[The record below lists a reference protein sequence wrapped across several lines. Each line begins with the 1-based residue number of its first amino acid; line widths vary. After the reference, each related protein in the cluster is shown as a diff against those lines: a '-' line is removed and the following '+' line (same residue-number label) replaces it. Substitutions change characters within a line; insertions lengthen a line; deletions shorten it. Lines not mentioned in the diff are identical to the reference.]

1 MPQGYHHLAYDKRCQ
16 IYALLNRGFSQ
27 IQIADDIQVDQSTI
41 SRELNRNKG
50 RRGYR
55 YKQAQEK
62 ATERR
67 YRASAQPRKMGP
79 EVTQFIEQALCQ
91 KQWSPEQ
98 ISGYV
103 RRSMNISISPE
114 SIYQY
119 ILNDKRMNGTLYK
132 HLRRS
137 GKKYNRRKNKT
148 AGRGLIPNR
157 VGIENRPAIV
167 ELKERVGDFEMDT
180 IIGSHHRGAIVSVVD
195 RRTKLTKLKL
205 VSRATA
211 EETKNAVVELLSPIK
226 KHVLTMTTDN
236 GKEFAKH
243 MDISKALNA
252 TVYFAN
258 PYHAWERGLNENTN
272 GLVRQYFPKKTDFSK
287 LTHEEVQ
294 NVEYLLNTRPRK
306 NLQYQTPIEVFLQLT
321 GHSLNYALQI

>member
-1 MPQGYHHLAYDKRCQ
+1 MPKGYHHLAYDKRCQ

-27 IQIADDIQVDQSTI
+27 IQIADDIEVAQSTV
-41 SRELNRNKG
+41 SRELKRNKG
-50 RRGYR
+50 KRGYR
-55 YKQAQEK
+55 HKQAQERS
-62 ATERR
+62 TERR
-67 YRASAQPRKMGP
+67 YRASAWPRKMRP
-79 EVTQFIEQALCQ
+79 EVTQFIEQAHRE

-103 RRSMNISISPE
+103 KRNMNISISHE

-195 RRTKLTKLKL
+195 RRTKLTRLEL
-205 VSRATA
+205 ISRTTA
-211 EETKNAVVELLSPIK
+211 EETGNAVVRILSPIK
-226 KHVLTMTTDN
+226 KNVLTLTADN
-236 GKEFAKH
+236 GKEFAGH
-243 MDISKALNA
+243 RNIAKALNA

-287 LTHEEVQ
+287 LTRERVRD
-294 NVEYLLNTRPRK
+294 VEYLLNTRPRK